1 MSSYTLE
8 AAAMQTAYVI
18 KGHISDEGALV
29 LDEPTPLT
37 PGPVIVTVLPV
48 VEHVPVQDGY
58 TDEEHAA
65 LWERI
70 DAIAAMPGQLAPDD
84 GLSARD
90 SETVLYG
97 SQNGPNNVR

>member
-1 MSSYTLE
+1 
-8 AAAMQTAYVI
+8 MQTAYVI
-18 KGHISDEGALV
+18 KGHISDEGTLV

-48 VEHVPVQDGY
+48 EERVAAQDGY
-58 TDEEHAA
+58 TDEEHTA

-70 DAIAAMPGQLAPDD
+70 DAIAALPEQSAPDD

-90 SETVLYG
+90 AETVLYG